1 MPTDTVLPHIVYQN
15 VADAIAWLAT
25 AFGFIEHYRYGDPE
39 GPISGAQMH
48 LGEAWIMLN
57 RVRAGRASPAQVG
70 FETQSLTVF
79 VDDVDAH
86 FQRAKSAGA
95 RIVEDLHETVY
106 GELQYGAEDLD
117 GHHWLFSQHARDV
130 SPGEWGAKIAE
141 RRGVLP
147 EMAPIGREAS
157 WPGRPAPPGSPGA
170 ARLGP
175 PPRE

>member
-1 MPTDTVLPHIVYQN
+1 MLKNRSVPTDTVLPHIVYQN

-95 RIVEDLHETVY
+95 
-106 GELQYGAEDLD
+106 
-117 GHHWLFSQHARDV
+117 
-130 SPGEWGAKIAE
+130 KIAE